1 MDNKPED
8 KLGKIA
14 ALQQQGQIEP
24 GREVPEIPPTIEVP
38 EMPPAPEIT
47 EMPSPAKRERLPGPV
62 ILIPPF
68 RERAKKAIEVEPSF
82 FLEKTKILREV
93 LGSHMRGALKYSA
106 EYLRNGVIDIT
117 LKIHLPPDLEE
128 TFTIRV
134 NNLTPDYSV
143 NNLFERFRKTIV
155 EDYVFKNMDKKDNKE
170 RKGLT
175 GEADLKRIRE
185 IAQDIYEVFPPP
197 EDFSGVGIA

>member
-1 MDNKPED
+1 MENKPED

-24 GREVPEIPPTIEVP
+24 GQELPEMPPTVELP

-47 EMPSPAKRERLPGPV
+47 KMPPPIKRERLPGPA

-68 RERAKKAIEVEPSF
+68 RERAKKAIEVEPSSL
-82 FLEKTKILREV
+82 LEKTKFLREM
-93 LGSHMRGALKYSA
+93 LGSHMRGILKYSA
-106 EYLRNGVIDIT
+106 EYLRNGAINII
-117 LKIHLPPDLEE
+117 LKVHLPPDSEE
-128 TFTIRV
+128 TFRIRV
-134 NNLTPDYSV
+134 NNLTWDYSV

-155 EDYVFKNMDKKDNKE
+155 EDYVFKNLDKKDGKE

-185 IAQDIYEVFPPP
+185 VAQDIYEVFPPP
-197 EDFSGVGIA
+197 EEYSGVGIA